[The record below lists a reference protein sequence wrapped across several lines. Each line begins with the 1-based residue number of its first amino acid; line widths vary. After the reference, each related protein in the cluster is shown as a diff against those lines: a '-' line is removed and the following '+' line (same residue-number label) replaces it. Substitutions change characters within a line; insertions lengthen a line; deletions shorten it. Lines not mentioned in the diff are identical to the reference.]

1 MLSFE
6 GEGMKAKGRGKVTQ
20 EQSGKNEI
28 SVEGERNIVYVTR
41 DHHTIR
47 PITHED
53 HVFRL

>member
-28 SVEGERNIVYVTR
+28 SVEGNET
-41 DHHTIR
+41 
-47 PITHED
+47 
-53 HVFRL
+53 